1 MPCARARP
9 RARREVARYRPSPA
23 RPSPRRWVLTKS
35 RPARGPPSR
44 GTACHDRHP
53 APHPNA
59 PAVAGR
65 RAARP
70 RPDAHRPPAHRGERP
85 DHARPR
91 EHRGPAHGRDDE
103 VHARQD
109 VPEDREGRE
118 GHRQREGRRHHQGRT
133 VTLPIDTSTTIT
145 LSPGTADILAK
156 GTLLIRRKDG
166 RKVVSQDITLRLRDT
181 GADVGGTLRGRPQR
195 QFSALTISPT
205 TAVQQIEN
213 GYKFVDIQMLV
224 SSDFASAAKRAKLK
238 ALRPARS
245 SAS

>member
-1 MPCARARP
+1 MTATQHRTRTLLLSLVGALL
-9 RARREVARYRPSPA
+9 ALGLM
-23 RPSPRRWVLTKS
+23 LT
-35 RPARGPPSR
+35 
-44 GTACHDRHP
+44 
-53 APHPNA
+53 
-59 PAVAGR
+59 
-65 RAARP
+65 
-70 RPDAHRPPAHRGERP
+70 
-85 DHARPR
+85 
-91 EHRGPAHGRDDE
+91 
-103 VHARQD
+103 ARQPTEASAQTTPGPVNTVVLHMGGTMKFTLD
-109 VPEDREGRE
+109 KTFLKTVKAAKATVSVKDGATIK
-118 GHRQREGRRHHQGRT
+118 GRT

-238 ALRPARS
+238 GFKAGALLGLMNADVTADLPSFTLPGVNITSLLPTGA
-245 SAS
+245 